1 MLLCSK
7 SVIYMTT
14 LKTHG
19 DNLHTTFLDNTPLSV
34 TNWAVLG
41 CKEQVAA
48 YTLQHYMP
56 AAAMIQPASVEP
68 LPLMPVSC
76 PCLSLQ
82 SRACWVSTPTDLKQ
96 AVLHRKDEREISSR
110 TPV

>member
-14 LKTHG
+14 LKHMQMLLW
-19 DNLHTTFLDNTPLSV
+19 DNVHTAFLDNTPLSV
-34 TNWAVLG
+34 TKWAVLG

-56 AAAMIQPASVEP
+56 AAAMMQPASVEP

-76 PCLSLQ
+76 PYLSLQ
-82 SRACWVSTPTDLKQ
+82 SRAC
-96 AVLHRKDEREISSR
+96 
-110 TPV
+110 